1 MARSKRVAVNDAW
14 AAFRAQPALL
24 ERLDKQ
30 EQEQEL
36 AKLKLENRTLANGI
50 NNANYYREEWRKT
63 ASAHWKELEALKN
76 RSWWQRLFNSYS

>member
-1 MARSKRVAVNDAW
+1 MARSKRVAVVDAW

-24 ERLDKQ
+24 ERLDK
-30 EQEQEL
+30 QEQEL

-63 ASAHWKELEALKN
+63 ASNYWKELEALKN
-76 RSWWQRLFNSYS
+76 RTWWQRLFN